1 MPDGAAARAEPA
13 LPRLS
18 RALLTPGPLPPLSH
32 LGVTLLRHAVGSGL
46 RWAFYQLGL
55 PLPEAPPVRIVRL
68 RLYLDAG
75 KLEDLLAGTPGGTE
89 VAAALLD
96 PGGAGALPPAARRLA
111 AAAAFHRARLRLLP
125 RRLPSLP
132 ATPAS
137 APAEHVYQ
145 SLRSGLSRLLPAVND
160 ALLAEVLA
168 ALARRGRRGRGEQAP
183 PALGRE
189 ARRLLEGRPSRL
201 DRLGVPDP
209 LAPSWAER
217 PELVEQAR
225 SALAGTPLPPA
236 DPLRGRFREAW
247 RGALSSLAP
256 HLRALGASAA
266 VRGLLA
272 DPDDAFFLPL
282 DLVEDLTRDTRPAWL
297 EAAVRTNRAE
307 HASLLPAA
315 EPLDRM
321 RDPAD
326 MASATGERP
335 EQAFGAVLPLP

>member
-1 MPDGAAARAEPA
+1 MPDGASAARAASE

-46 RWAFYQLGL
+46 RWTFYQLGL

-75 KLEDLLAGTPGGTE
+75 RLEALLAGTSGGTE

-96 PGGAGALPPAARRLA
+96 PGGAGTLPGEARRLA

-125 RRLPSLP
+125 RRPSPLP
-132 ATPAS
+132 APGGAPAS
-137 APAEHVYQ
+137 LLYERF
-145 SLRSGLSRLLPAVND
+145 RSGLSRLLPAVNE
-160 ALLAEVLA
+160 ALLAELLA
-168 ALARRGRRGRGEQAP
+168 ALDRRARRARGQEVP

-189 ARRLLEGRPSRL
+189 ARRLRDGRPTRL

-217 PELVEQAR
+217 PEHAEQAR
-225 SALAGTPLPPA
+225 RALADEPLPPA

-247 RGALSSLAP
+247 RGALSALAP
-256 HLRALGASAA
+256 HLHALGASAA
-266 VRGLLA
+266 ARGLLA
-272 DPDDAFFLPL
+272 DPVDTFFLPL
-282 DLVEDLTRDTRPAWL
+282 DLVEDLARDTRPPWL

-307 HASLLPAA
+307 HASLQPAA

-326 MASATGERP
+326 MAAATGARP
-335 EQAFGAVLPLP
+335 DQAFGAVVALP